1 MRFEKAYIPYGGY
14 WSTPFCKWQGS
25 LSSVHS
31 VSLAAQAA
39 RKAMAVRDIPAS
51 ALDSLVLMNGI
62 VDFSTVHWNTFRRR
76 DSQSYLVAANV
87 NDGDFHIVSDH
98 D

>member
-1 MRFEKAYIPYGGY
+1 MARVWLIAALLTLTTLIACRDQAPETGTPIPAPSLAAQPIQAEAVSLLTLVRNPDSFEKVYIPYGGY

-39 RKAMAVRDIPAS
+39 R
-51 ALDSLVLMNGI
+51 
-62 VDFSTVHWNTFRRR
+62 
-76 DSQSYLVAANV
+76 
-87 NDGDFHIVSDH
+87 
-98 D
+98 